1 VTSIAD
7 PERAGGLSDWIRAA
21 GVLLLGA
28 GLILAAST
36 DIPAPLPWAY
46 GLLPLALLWLTRQ
59 VGLLYGALAA
69 TATVGAVYSAGI
81 TEPAQILFVAVLG
94 VAGLLLAACA
104 KRGMGASM
112 SLALAVTPV
121 LLVAAGYLFLGG
133 MEELTRVLASRLE
146 EVRRLEMEH
155 RVSQTLGLSAAEFG
169 EALDQTAKVWGTLLP
184 SLFALKWIVVLA
196 VNCWL
201 ASVLFQEQ
209 DGTGFPAFHEFSTW
223 RVHPAAVWV
232 LLASLL
238 LMATRVKPALEAG
251 VNLAFPVAL
260 AFVVQGFA
268 VARFAAIAFQWSG
281 VVQAAVLILVVLM
294 PVLLV
299 TFLGIGFLDA
309 WYDFRRRLVPGPDDS
324 SEQGAGRW
332 SE

>member
-1 VTSIAD
+1 M
-7 PERAGGLSDWIRAA
+7 
-21 GVLLLGA
+21 
-28 GLILAAST
+28 ILVAST

-46 GLLPLALLWLTRQ
+46 GLLPLALLWLTRH

-69 TATVGAVYSAGI
+69 TATVGATYSAGI
-81 TEPAQILFVAVLG
+81 TEPAQVLFVAVLA

-104 KRGMGASM
+104 KRGMSAST
-112 SLALAVTPV
+112 SLVTAVTPV

-133 MEELTRVLASRLE
+133 MEELTRVLAARFD

-155 RVSQTLGLSAAEFG
+155 RVSQTFGLSTAEF
-169 EALDQTAKVWGTLLP
+169 AAWLDQTAKVWALLLP
-184 SLFALKWIVVLA
+184 SLFALKWVVVMA

-201 ASVLFQEQ
+201 ASVLFQ
-209 DGTGFPAFHEFSTW
+209 DGAEFPAFHEFSTW

-232 LLASLL
+232 LLGALL
-238 LMATRVKPALEAG
+238 LMATRAKPALEAG
-251 VNLAFPVAL
+251 VNLAFPIAL

-268 VARFAAIAFQWSG
+268 VARFAAIAFEWSG
-281 VVQAAVLILVVLM
+281 IVQAAVLILVALM

>member
-1 VTSIAD
+1 VTSIAE
-7 PERAGGLSDWIRAA
+7 PERSSAFSDWIRAA

-36 DIPAPLPWAY
+36 DIPAPLPWIY
-46 GLLPLALLWLTRQ
+46 GLLPLALLWLARH
-59 VGLLYGALAA
+59 VGLLYGTLAA
-69 TATVGAVYSAGI
+69 TATVGAVYSAGL

-104 KRGMGASM
+104 KRGMGASTA
-112 SLALAVTPV
+112 LTLAVTPV
-121 LLVAAGYLFLGG
+121 LLAATGYLLLGG
-133 MEELTRVLASRLE
+133 MGELTRVLAERIE
-146 EVRRLEMEH
+146 EVRRLESEH
-155 RVSQTLGLSAAEFG
+155 RVSQTLGLTAAEFG
-169 EALDQTAKVWGTLLP
+169 QALEETGKIWALLLP
-184 SLFALKWIVVLA
+184 SLFALKWILVLA

-201 ASVLFQEQ
+201 ASVLFQ
-209 DGTGFPAFHEFSTW
+209 DGAGFPAFHEFSTW
-223 RVHPAAVWV
+223 RVHPLAVWV
-232 LLASLL
+232 LLGSLL
-238 LMATRVKPALEAG
+238 LMATRVKPALAAG

-268 VARFAAIAFQWSG
+268 VARFAAIAFEWNG
-281 VVQAAVLILVVLM
+281 VVQAAIVILVVLM

-324 SEQGAGRW
+324 SERDAGRW
-332 SE
+332 EE

>member
-1 VTSIAD
+1 MTSIAE
-7 PERAGGLSDWIRAA
+7 PERSSAFSDWIRAA

-36 DIPAPLPWAY
+36 DIPAPLPWIY
-46 GLLPLALLWLTRQ
+46 GLLPLALLWLARH

-69 TATVGAVYSAGI
+69 TATVGAVYSAGL

-104 KRGMGASM
+104 RRGLGASTA
-112 SLALAVTPV
+112 LTLAVTPV
-121 LLVAAGYLFLGG
+121 LLAATGYLLLGG
-133 MEELTRVLASRLE
+133 MEELTRVLAERLE
-146 EVRRLEMEH
+146 EVRRLESEH
-155 RVSQTLGLSAAEFG
+155 RVSQTLGLTAAEFG
-169 EALDQTAKVWGTLLP
+169 QALDETAKIWALLLP
-184 SLFALKWIVVLA
+184 SLFALKWILVLA

-201 ASVLFQEQ
+201 ASVLFQ
-209 DGTGFPAFHEFSTW
+209 DGAGFPAFHEFSTW
-223 RVHPAAVWV
+223 RVHPLAVWV
-232 LLASLL
+232 LLGSLL
-238 LMATRVKPALEAG
+238 LMATRMKPAVAAG

-268 VARFAAIAFQWSG
+268 VARFTAIAFEWNG
-281 VVQAAVLILVVLM
+281 VVQAAILILVVLM
-294 PVLLV
+294 PILLV

-332 SE
+332 EE

>member
-1 VTSIAD
+1 MTSIAE
-7 PERAGGLSDWIRAA
+7 PERTTGTFSDWIRAA

-36 DIPAPLPWAY
+36 DIPAPLPWVY
-46 GLLPLALLWLTRQ
+46 GLLPLGLLWLTRH

-81 TEPAQILFVAVLG
+81 TEPAQVFFVAVLG
-94 VAGLLLAACA
+94 VAGLLLATCA
-104 KRGMGASM
+104 KRGWGAST
-112 SLALAVTPV
+112 SLVLAVTPV

-133 MEELTRVLASRLE
+133 MEELTRILASRID
-146 EVRRLEMEH
+146 EVRRLETEH
-155 RVSQTLGLSAAEFG
+155 RVSQTLGLTAAEFG
-169 EALDQTAKVWGTLLP
+169 QALDQTAKIWALLLP
-184 SLFALKWIVVLA
+184 SLFALKWIVVIA

-201 ASVLFQEQ
+201 ASVLFQ
-209 DGTGFPAFHEFSTW
+209 GGAGFPAFHEFSTW

-232 LLASLL
+232 LLAALL

-268 VARFAAIAFQWSG
+268 VARFAAIAFEWSG
-281 VVQAAVLILVVLM
+281 VVQAAVLILVFLM

-332 SE
+332 TE